1 MTFSTRAQ
9 PEQFISWNT
18 DDLLVFKN
26 GASVQ
31 DLPGEGGLLVTAP
44 DGQQTRV
51 KGWVDRD
58 DDGDPVVYTKTYV
71 ADQDEWMDWKQS
83 FPAEGGLLMERL
95 PERGSADR
103 SVSISPSGEMVV
115 EAEQWGEKLDMQA
128 SLNGNALVLKNDSVG
143 EASVPALPIEWFIG
157 K

>member
-1 MTFSTRAQ
+1 
-9 PEQFISWNT
+9 
-18 DDLLVFKN
+18 
-26 GASVQ
+26 
-31 DLPGEGGLLVTAP
+31 
-44 DGQQTRV
+44 
-51 KGWVDRD
+51 
-58 DDGDPVVYTKTYV
+58 
-71 ADQDEWMDWKQS
+71 
-83 FPAEGGLLMERL
+83 MERL